1 MIYFYHMK
9 LNFSSRNKAFTLI
22 ELLVVIAIIGI
33 LASVVIASLNS
44 ARAKARDAKRVSDLK
59 QIQTALTMYYA
70 DNGAYPSTSGQ
81 IRGVCSGYG
90 GHAVSGATGYIPNL
104 APTYIPVLPVDPKP
118 TGAAADC
125 IIYNSG
131 GASEYVIANLRSYE
145 GVVPDALKRI
155 SIPTEKTIAIYT
167 PGYANF

>member
-1 MIYFYHMK
+1 MK
-9 LNFSSRNKAFTLI
+9 LTFRNKAFTLI

-59 QIQTALTMYYA
+59 QLQTALELYHA
-70 DNGAYPSTSGQ
+70 ENGNYPNSSG
-81 IRGVCSGYG
+81 IRGVCASYG
-90 GHAVSGATGYIPNL
+90 SHGVTGAAGYIPNL

-131 GASEYVIANLRSYE
+131 GGSEYVIANLRNYE
-145 GVVPDALKRI
+145 GAVPEALKRP
-155 SIPTEKTIAIYT
+155 SNPAEKTIVIYT
-167 PGYANF
+167 PGYSTF